1 MTTSNLMLHCGAFGA
16 ARTDLETVV
25 TPEGTPT
32 WTPIPHTEIVDAV
45 LASASDVGLTVTRAS
60 YGLSGK
66 KDSPVYGARMFGV
79 IDFENG
85 TSDYGYSVGFRNS
98 HDKTMVA
105 GICAGARVMVCD
117 NLALSGDFA
126 EKRRHIPGN
135 NFIRLIREA
144 FTLLPEQL
152 ENLTKNL
159 DRLKIEGID
168 DDIAQRIIWNAALVG
183 AIASS
188 EMIPV
193 WEEYQ
198 TPTYEEF
205 AEPTKFNLLMS
216 FTEKLKR
223 YNSNTKVEQT
233 YRRLADLFEL

>member
-1 MTTSNLMLHCGAFGA
+1 MTTSNLLLHCGAFGA
-16 ARTDLETVV
+16 ARTDLEAVI
-25 TPEGTPT
+25 TPVSTST
-32 WTPIPHTEIVDAV
+32 WTPIPHPEIVDAV
-45 LASASDVGLTVTRAS
+45 IASASDVGLTVKREL
-60 YGLSGK
+60 YGLAGK

-85 TSDYGYSVGFRNS
+85 TEDYGYSVGFRNS

-105 GICAGARVMVCD
+105 GICAGTRIFVCD

-168 DDIAQRIIWNAALVG
+168 DDTAQKIIWRAATEG

-205 AEPTKFNLLMS
+205 SEPTKFNLLMS
-216 FTEKLKR
+216 FTERLKR
-223 YNSNTKVEQT
+223 QNSNTKVEQT

>member
-1 MTTSNLMLHCGAFGA
+1 
-16 ARTDLETVV
+16 
-25 TPEGTPT
+25 
-32 WTPIPHTEIVDAV
+32 
-45 LASASDVGLTVTRAS
+45 
-60 YGLSGK
+60 
-66 KDSPVYGARMFGV
+66 MFGV
-79 IDFENG
+79 INFENG

-98 HDKTMVA
+98 HDKSMVA
-105 GICAGARVMVCD
+105 GICAGARVFVCD
-117 NLALSGDFA
+117 NLALSGNFA

-135 NFIRLIREA
+135 KFIRLIREA

-168 DDIAQRIIWNAALVG
+168 DDAAQRIIWNAALVG

>member
-1 MTTSNLMLHCGAFGA
+1 MTNSTLMLHCGAFGA
-16 ARTDLETVV
+16 ARADLEAVI
-25 TPEGTPT
+25 TPEDTPT
-32 WTPIPHTEIVDAV
+32 WAPIPHPEIVDAV
-45 LASASDVGLTVTRAS
+45 IASASNVGLSVKREV

-66 KDSPVYGARMFGV
+66 QGSPVYGARMFGV

-168 DDIAQRIIWNAALVG
+168 DDTAQRIIWNAALVG

>member
-1 MTTSNLMLHCGAFGA
+1 MTSSNLMLHCGAFGA
-16 ARTDLETVV
+16 ARTDLEAVI
-25 TPEGTPT
+25 TPGATPT
-32 WTPIPHTEIVDAV
+32 WTPIPHPEIVDAV
-45 LASASDVGLTVTRAS
+45 IASADDVGLTVKREL

-79 IDFENG
+79 IDFNNG
-85 TSDYGYSVGFRNS
+85 TEDYGYSVGFRNS

-105 GICAGARVMVCD
+105 GICAGTRIFVCD

-168 DDIAQRIIWNAALVG
+168 DDTAQKIIWRAATVG

-198 TPTYEEF
+198 NPTYEEF

>member
-1 MTTSNLMLHCGAFGA
+1 MANSSLMLHCGAFGA
-16 ARTDLETVV
+16 ARADLEAVI
-25 TPEGTPT
+25 TPSATST
-32 WTPIPHTEIVDAV
+32 WTPIPHPEIVDAV
-45 LASASDVGLTVTRAS
+45 LASAHHVGLTVKREQ

-85 TSDYGYSVGFRNS
+85 TEDYGYSVGFRNS

-105 GICAGARVMVCD
+105 GICAGARIFVCD

-159 DRLKIEGID
+159 DRLKTEGID
-168 DDIAQRIIWNAALVG
+168 DDTAQRIIWRAALEG

-188 EMIPV
+188 EMVPV
-193 WEEYQ
+193 WEEYK